1 MQSVSG
7 HGLIK
12 FTLTA
17 ELGVVQVMDINN
29 IEVLPSEMCLIQ
41 LGRQSNCAII
51 DQSPPNYQCPVNVN
65 CNKVI
70 AEQSSSIIENVEF
83 SGCGEIDFLL
93 LAIRKP

>member
-1 MQSVSG
+1 
-7 HGLIK
+7 
-12 FTLTA
+12 
-17 ELGVVQVMDINN
+17 
-29 IEVLPSEMCLIQ
+29 MCLIQ
-41 LGRQSNCAII
+41 LGSDLTAQLVPSCLLIICA
-51 DQSPPNYQCPVNVN
+51 PVNVN